1 MDSFF
6 PDIVDVSPQRDGNPL
21 DAMANE
27 LLTGA
32 LGAIGDAGLEGVVA
46 TIADQ
51 GNLKITIGDPSQEI
65 SVVVMP
71 YLGDDSVLSLSVLR
85 HDEPVHN
92 GELDA
97 RGYVSGRKDVNVPID
112 FGELLAEL
120 RFLCELFTQEN
131 S

>member
-1 MDSFF
+1 MASFF
-6 PDIVDVSPQRDGNPL
+6 AGIAD
-21 DAMANE
+21 E
-27 LLTGA
+27 LLVGT
-32 LGAIGDAGLEGVVA
+32 LGAIGDAGLEGVVS

-51 GNLKITIGDPSQEI
+51 GNLKITIGAPSQEI

-71 YLGDDSVLSLSVLR
+71 YLGDDGVLSLSVLR

-97 RGYVSGRKDVNVPID
+97 HGYVSGRKDVHVPID
-112 FGELLAEL
+112 FDKLLAEL
-120 RFLCELFTQEN
+120 RFLLDLVAQEN